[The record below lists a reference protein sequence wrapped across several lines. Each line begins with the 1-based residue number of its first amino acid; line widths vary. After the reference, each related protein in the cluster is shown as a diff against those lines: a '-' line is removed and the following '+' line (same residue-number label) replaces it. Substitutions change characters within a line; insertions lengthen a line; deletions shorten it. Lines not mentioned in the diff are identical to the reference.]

1 MYGYSDSANGD
12 LFRKLLKLF
21 SHNRSQFLGLNFV
34 IFGSMKKI
42 IFLLF
47 VLLEQISFGQKVAP
61 FVDFNNYFRTF
72 ENDNFRQLEFQPIKE
87 FKAGD
92 DLIAYIDTRG
102 NLRVYDGKERKDISN
117 MNIQYK
123 ISDHLLAYNIGST
136 LNMWDAGKLRTLTYF
151 GRNYEVR
158 DSMIVYEDTRFNTV
172 NVYWNKEIYTL
183 YTLTGDLYMPESIG
197 DNIVVFKDNGNLYKV
212 FWRGQIYDLGVWNG
226 AIEFQTGCDIVCF
239 NDPTTRTFAIFE
251 NGEFL
256 NVEQFY
262 MKKYKA
268 GRGFIVYEDLN
279 SNLMLYKNGESVQ
292 LSNFSANFWDVK
304 DDLVIWGE
312 NSFVFAFQNGKKIQT
327 SNFTPKDYLLKNNVF
342 AFRNMMGGVSAL
354 MDGKVQEITLQQNA
368 EYEIY
373 GNLVLVKLFNKS
385 YIVFKNGRK
394 FEA

>member
-1 MYGYSDSANGD
+1 
-12 LFRKLLKLF
+12 
-21 SHNRSQFLGLNFV
+21 
-34 IFGSMKKI
+34 MKKI

-47 VLLEQISFGQKVAP
+47 VLLEQVSYGQKVAP

-151 GRNYEVR
+151 GRNYEVK

-197 DNIVVFKDNGNLYKV
+197 DNIVVFKDNGNFYKV
-212 FWRGQIYDLGVWNG
+212 FWRGQIYDLGVWSG
-226 AIEFQTGCDIVCF
+226 TIEFQSGCDIVCF

-279 SNLMLYKNGESVQ
+279 SNLILYKNGESIQ
-292 LSNFSANFWDVK
+292 LSNFSANFWEVK
-304 DDLVIWGE
+304 DDLVVWGE
-312 NSFVFAFQNGKKIQT
+312 NSFVYAFQNGKKIQT

-354 MDGKVQEITLQQNA
+354 MEGKVQEITLQQNA